1 MTDITLSWEDDEDPT
16 TPRSALPA
24 PARVL
29 VAEDDDAFRLLVATR
44 LRDEGY
50 DVMQAN
56 SGGDALAMIH
66 SAQLDEFPA
75 DGVDLL
81 VVDHRMP
88 GLTGLELVKK
98 LHRLHSSIPVV
109 LMTAFPD
116 PALAAEAAQLGVT
129 LLAKPFSLD
138 ALSATAVATLLA
150 RERPFTHWME

>member
-1 MTDITLSWEDDEDPT
+1 MTDITLSWEEDEDPT
-16 TPRSALPA
+16 VPRAALPA

-50 DVMQAN
+50 DVMQAH

-75 DGVDLL
+75 DGVDLV
-81 VVDHRMP
+81 VVDHR
-88 GLTGLELVKK
+88 
-98 LHRLHSSIPVV
+98 R
-109 LMTAFPD
+109 A
-116 PALAAEAAQLGVT
+116 
-129 LLAKPFSLD
+129 
-138 ALSATAVATLLA
+138 AVATLLA